1 MSIILANISLR
12 AWHPVLTADEISG
25 RLELPAKFAHNVS
38 EPRRTPSGG
47 ALSGHYDMSYA
58 SMPLIRKEAIELDEE
73 LSRWCEVLENRER
86 TLREIFSSGGK
97 VEFYV
102 SLFVSGLGGFELEQ
116 GLLAKIGAMGLG
128 LSVEIY
134 PE

>member
-1 MSIILANISLR
+1 
-12 AWHPVLTADEISG
+12 
-25 RLELPAKFAHNVS
+25 
-38 EPRRTPSGG
+38 
-47 ALSGHYDMSYA
+47 MSYA